1 MILNITNIDTYSDRT
16 TTKTTGYNDVV
27 LQIQGDSEL
36 AINSLNKH
44 YPPKDVALRR
54 HWSLALAL
62 MRSLPNIS
70 PSHNNSS
77 INSSSGNSNS
87 SSNDSA
93 LLSVNLTP
101 HDDVNDVTSAITS
114 ANIATTTSTARANDG
129 TIPPLATHIS
139 SLRSVNLTHVSR
151 EHNEAADAL
160 ATLAMTTQRSFS
172 QYNHTHTHGHGG
184 TTLMQQPPQPLPPY
198 SVASASRTTPK
209 PSSTS
214 DYDPSCA
221 ARAGAGADPDPSSGP
236 VAGSLGIQGLLYLS
250 ISTETIPLYLRD
262 SFAMLALDI
271 CVPGSLHP

>member
-1 MILNITNIDTYSDRT
+1 MSITLILNITNIDTYSDRT
-16 TTKTTGYNDVV
+16 PTIGYDDVV

-62 MRSLPNIS
+62 MRSLSNIS

-129 TIPPLATHIS
+129 TTSPLATHIS
-139 SLRSVNLTHVSR
+139 SLRSVNLTHISR
-151 EHNEAADAL
+151 EHNEAADSL

-198 SVASASRTTPK
+198 PEAFASRTTPK
-209 PSSTS
+209 PSSS
-214 DYDPSCA
+214 S
-221 ARAGAGADPDPSSGP
+221 DPDPSSGA
-236 VAGSLGIQGLLYLS
+236 VASSGAGAGSLGIQGLLYLS